1 MTMKEACS
9 IFEDFYREFDKPKA
23 MRMLEEFSLHPKQP
37 LKTMSRGMKE
47 KANLTLVM
55 SRDVPI
61 YILDEPMS
69 GIDPAARQTILES
82 ILRNH
87 NPGST
92 LILSTHLI
100 GDVEMLFDRV
110 VFMDEGYIRLDRSVE
125 DLRANEGKSV
135 DEYFR
140 ELYAPVRGGEYY
152 YVG

>member
-1 MTMKEACS
+1 
-9 IFEDFYREFDKPKA
+9 
-23 MRMLEEFSLHPKQP
+23 
-37 LKTMSRGMKE
+37 
-47 KANLTLVM
+47 M

-69 GIDPAARQTILES
+69 GIDPAARQTLLDS

-110 VFMDEGYIRLDRSVE
+110 IFMDEGYIRLDRSVE

-140 ELYAPVRGGEYY
+140 ELYVPVRGGEYY
-152 YVG
+152 NVG